1 MTGKQGSSPESI
13 VREIKRQTRR
23 KFTAEEKI
31 RIVLEGL
38 RGEAGITDL
47 CRKEG
52 IHPTM
57 YDKWSKTFLEAGKR
71 QLNGDT
77 IRMVEESSLGVKRS
91 LREMDVPRSS
101 FYEWY
106 GRYVACFI
114 SHELK
119 KYLETH
125 EIRHVRMKVISSDD
139 PGEDRTLPPVDE
151 EPDPFG
157 QLLCTRRVDR
167 KDPGVGGILQSPAVS
182 RGHRQRDPRGQV
194 LRKGPRDPE
203 KEGKGPPGDHEDEE
217 GVEPD
222 GDA

>member
-57 YDKWSKTFLEAGKR
+57 YYKWSKAFLEAGKR

-77 IRMVEESSLGVKRS
+77 IREAGSDEVKE
-91 LREMDVPRSS
+91 LRAENDALKML
-101 FYEWY
+101 
-106 GRYVACFI
+106 VA
-114 SHELK
+114 ELTLRNRTLK
-119 KYLETH
+119 KTSQGLESGS
-125 EIRHVRMKVISSDD
+125 IDI
-139 PGEDRTLPPVDE
+139 
-151 EPDPFG
+151 
-157 QLLCTRRVDR
+157 
-167 KDPGVGGILQSPAVS
+167 
-182 RGHRQRDPRGQV
+182 
-194 LRKGPRDPE
+194 
-203 KEGKGPPGDHEDEE
+203 
-217 GVEPD
+217 
-222 GDA
+222 

>member
-57 YDKWSKTFLEAGKR
+57 YYKWSKAFLEAGKR

-77 IRMVEESSLGVKRS
+77 IREAGSDEVKE
-91 LREMDVPRSS
+91 LRLENDALKML
-101 FYEWY
+101 
-106 GRYVACFI
+106 VA
-114 SHELK
+114 EVTLRNRTLK
-119 KYLETH
+119 KTSQGLESGS
-125 EIRHVRMKVISSDD
+125 IDI
-139 PGEDRTLPPVDE
+139 
-151 EPDPFG
+151 
-157 QLLCTRRVDR
+157 
-167 KDPGVGGILQSPAVS
+167 
-182 RGHRQRDPRGQV
+182 
-194 LRKGPRDPE
+194 
-203 KEGKGPPGDHEDEE
+203 
-217 GVEPD
+217 
-222 GDA
+222 